1 MLIELGELKISLLAV
16 VTDSTPAYNAARKR
30 LQTQYRNIVFL
41 SCYAYQIN
49 LYIGKIFKVS
59 SEFKTI
65 SQQALKLAVYFKNA
79 NNKYFIDN
87 IELEQHT
94 NLLDNLE
101 EDKETEPDDNN
112 RSNVNCETE
121 ESDDDINDE
130 EFNIEEEFQ
139 NQIDRFLE
147 IDGNIDDDVNDIDV
161 EGVGC

>member
-79 NNKYFIDN
+79 NNKYFIAKNPYIQPAVLSDTRWN
-87 IELEQHT
+87 SYFNCCKSLNTTKNTLRSLATKFESSASTIRRRPIDLLTILYEIYDIVMNRYFWESLTKLE
-94 NLLDNLE
+94 
-101 EDKETEPDDNN
+101 
-112 RSNVNCETE
+112 
-121 ESDDDINDE
+121 
-130 EFNIEEEFQ
+130 
-139 NQIDRFLE
+139 
-147 IDGNIDDDVNDIDV
+147 
-161 EGVGC
+161 

>member
-1 MLIELGELKISLLAV
+1 MTK
-16 VTDSTPAYNAARKR
+16 
-30 LQTQYRNIVFL
+30 LQADITY
-41 SCYAYQIN
+41 
-49 LYIGKIFKVS
+49 KW
-59 SEFKTI
+59 
-65 SQQALKLAVYFKNA
+65 
-79 NNKYFIDN
+79 
-87 IELEQHT
+87 H
-94 NLLDNLE
+94 NLE